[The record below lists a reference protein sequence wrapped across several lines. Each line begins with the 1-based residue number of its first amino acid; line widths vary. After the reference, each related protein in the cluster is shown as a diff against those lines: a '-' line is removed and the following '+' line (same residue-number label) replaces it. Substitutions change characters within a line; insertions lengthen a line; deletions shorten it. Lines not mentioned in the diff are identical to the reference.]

1 MIQLK
6 NNRSIQSIFLDLK
19 RLSKNETP
27 KRKLS
32 FKFESEFLNYQSYLK
47 DFSFQH
53 YKIFD
58 ELAFKLD
65 LQGSIDDLFSGK
77 AVNKTENRSALHH
90 QYRINQQSQ
99 EFNFKKI
106 TEPFIQRI
114 KKGGFKNII
123 TFGIGGSYEGPK
135 LLKEFT
141 KHQSS
146 KFNYYFVSGPDRDE
160 FNSIL
165 KPLRGQK
172 NFYIFS
178 SKSLSTDETL
188 SCLRWLGKD
197 RNSTNSLVITAN
209 LKKAI
214 TLGFQENCIVP
225 FPETVGGR
233 YSIWSPI
240 SLSAAL
246 ENNFSKFLNGGLSA
260 DRMLLGDT
268 KIDLQ
273 YQKFI
278 KILAY
283 SDLWFS
289 NFKNKKNRVVLS
301 YNWKLRSLQSYIQQL
316 EMESLGKKAN
326 PKSIFKETGQS
337 IFGGFGSTAQHSYF
351 QLLHQGT
358 AEFCTDII
366 YSTSVNS
373 PLSSAQAKGQAA
385 ILSSD
390 FKGSANILEKTN
402 SNSPVNLFH
411 LNKLSLE
418 SLGFLLATWEHRV
431 FVTACML
438 QINPFDQFGVSAGK
452 QIAQKFL
459 EKGQ

>member
-6 NNRSIQSIFLDLK
+6 NSRSIKSILLDLK
-19 RLSKNETP
+19 KLSKDETAK
-27 KRKLS
+27 KRLS
-32 FKFESEFLNYQSYLK
+32 FKFESEFLNYQPYLK
-47 DFSFQH
+47 DFSSQH

-65 LQGSIDDLFSGK
+65 LDGSINDLFAGEV
-77 AVNKTENRSALHH
+77 VNKTENRPALHH
-90 QYRINQQSQ
+90 QYRINKPLQ

-106 TEPFIQRI
+106 TEPFIKKI
-114 KKGGFKNII
+114 KKDGFKNII

-135 LLKEFT
+135 LLQEYT
-141 KHQSS
+141 KHQAS
-146 KFNYYFVSGPDRDE
+146 KFNYFFISGPDKDE

-165 KPLRGQK
+165 KPLSGQK
-172 NFYIFS
+172 NLYIFS

-188 SCLRWLGKD
+188 LCLKWLGNE

-209 LKKAI
+209 SKKAKS
-214 TLGFQENCIVP
+214 LGFAESCIVP

-246 ENNFSKFLNGGLSA
+246 ENNFSLFLKGGFSA
-260 DRMLLGDT
+260 DQMMMGTAKEDR
-268 KIDLQ
+268 Q

-278 KILAY
+278 KTLVF

-289 NFKNKKNRVVLS
+289 NFRNKKNRVVFS
-301 YNWKLRSLQSYIQQL
+301 YNWKLRSLANYIQQL
-316 EMESLGKKAN
+316 EMESLGKQAN
-326 PKSIFKETGQS
+326 PRSIFKETGQS
-337 IFGGFGSTAQHSYF
+337 VFGGFGSTAQHSYF

-358 AEFCTDII
+358 AEFCTDIV
-366 YSTSVNS
+366 YSDSSNS
-373 PLSSAQAKGQAA
+373 PLSSAQAKGQASL
-385 ILSSD
+385 LSSN
-390 FKGSANILEKTN
+390 FQGSKNLLEKTN

-418 SLGFLLATWEHRV
+418 GLGFLLATWEYRV

-438 QINPFDQFGVSAGK
+438 QINPFDQFGVAAGK
-452 QIAQKFL
+452 LIAKKYFV
-459 EKGQ
+459 

>member
-1 MIQLK
+1 MK
-6 NNRSIQSIFLDLK
+6 NRSIKSIFSELK
-19 RLSKNETP
+19 KLSNSDTS

-32 FKFESEFLNYQSYLK
+32 FKFESEFLDYQPYLK
-47 DFSFQH
+47 SFSSHH
-53 YKIFD
+53 YKLFD
-58 ELAFKLD
+58 ELAHILNI
-65 LQGSIDDLFSGK
+65 QGSINDLFDGEI
-77 AVNKTENRSALHH
+77 VNKTENRPALHH
-90 QYRINQQSQ
+90 QYRINQSAS

-106 TEPFIQRI
+106 TGPFIKRI
-114 KKGGFKNII
+114 KKDGFKNII

-135 LLKEFT
+135 LLQEFT
-141 KHQSS
+141 NKQSS
-146 KFNYYFVSGPDRDE
+146 KLNYYFVSGPDKDE

-165 KPLRGQK
+165 RPLSKQK

-188 SCLRWLGKD
+188 SCLRWLGAK
-197 RNSTNSLVITAN
+197 RSSANSLVITAN
-209 LKKAI
+209 IEKAK
-214 TLGFQENCIVP
+214 TLGFTKNCIVP

-246 ENNFSKFLNGGLSA
+246 ENNFSKFLIGGLSA
-260 DRMLLGDT
+260 DKMLLGNL
-268 KIDLQ
+268 KIDRQ

-278 KILAY
+278 KILAF
-283 SDLWFS
+283 SDLWAN
-289 NFKNKKNRVVLS
+289 NFLNKKNRVVLS

-366 YSTSVNS
+366 YSASMNS
-373 PLSSAQAKGQAA
+373 PLSSAQAKGQASL
-385 ILSSD
+385 LSSD
-390 FKGSANILEKTN
+390 FKGPFNLLEKTN
-402 SNSPVNLFH
+402 SNSPVNVFH

-418 SLGFLLATWEHRV
+418 ALGFLLATWEHRV
-431 FVTACML
+431 FITSCML
-438 QINPFDQFGVSAGK
+438 QINPFDQFGVAAGK
-452 QIAQKFL
+452 LIAKKFL
-459 EKGQ
+459 D

>member
-6 NNRSIQSIFLDLK
+6 NSRSVQSIFSDLK
-19 RLSKNETP
+19 KLSKDDTA

-32 FKFESEFLNYQSYLK
+32 FKFESEFLNYQPYLK
-47 DFSFQH
+47 NFSSQH

-65 LQGSIDDLFSGK
+65 LQGSIDDLFAGEV
-77 AVNKTENRSALHH
+77 VNKTENRPALHH
-90 QYRINQQSQ
+90 QYRINQQLQ
-99 EFNFKKI
+99 EFSFKKI
-106 TEPFIQRI
+106 TEPFIKKI
-114 KKGGFKNII
+114 KKDGFKNII

-135 LLKEFT
+135 LLQEYT
-141 KHQSS
+141 KHQAS
-146 KFNYYFVSGPDRDE
+146 KFNYYFISGPDRDE

-165 KPLRGQK
+165 QPLSGQK
-172 NFYIFS
+172 NLYIFS

-188 SCLRWLGKD
+188 SCLKWLGKE

-209 LKKAI
+209 LKTAK
-214 TLGFQENCIVP
+214 TLGFPEDCIVP

-246 ENNFSKFLNGGLSA
+246 ENNFSLFLKGGFSA
-260 DRMLLGDT
+260 DKMMMGNAKEDR
-268 KIDLQ
+268 Q

-278 KILAY
+278 RILAF

-301 YNWKLRSLQSYIQQL
+301 YNWKLRSLANYIQQL
-316 EMESLGKKAN
+316 EMESLGKQAN
-326 PKSIFKETGQS
+326 PGSIFKQTGQS
-337 IFGGFGSTAQHSYF
+337 VFGGFGSTAQHSYF

-358 AEFCTDII
+358 AGFCADII
-366 YSTSVNS
+366 YSDSSNS
-373 PLSSAQAKGQAA
+373 PLSSAQAKGQASL
-385 ILSSD
+385 LSSSL
-390 FKGSANILEKTN
+390 KGSSNLLEQTN

-418 SLGFLLATWEHRV
+418 GLGFLLASWEHRV
-431 FVTACML
+431 FVTATLL
-438 QINPFDQFGVSAGK
+438 QINPFDQYGVAAGK
-452 QIAQKFL
+452 LIAKKFL
-459 EKGQ
+459 S